1 MISRVVVGL
10 ALLLGAAPP
19 PAHTGVWE
27 AQRVNRRPLPM
38 NDQVVGD
45 DGFTH
50 AVRLQGMTIR
60 LRPNG
65 RFVAALNY
73 RRAILSRGERIDQ
86 ARLQNDTWVGTYT
99 LRGAALRFVPEKNGD
114 RKVEPFNG
122 VLNGRRITVD
132 FAYDIVTRKRYALE
146 LDRNDAIW

>member
-1 MISRVVVGL
+1 VIRLVLLGCAL
-10 ALLLGAAPP
+10 ALGAPQQRQ
-19 PAHTGVWE
+19 TGVWE
-27 AQRVNRRPLPM
+27 ANRVNDKPLPM
-38 NDQVVGD
+38 TDQVVGD

-65 RFVAALNY
+65 RFVAALSY

-86 ARLQNDTWVGTYT
+86 SRLQNDTWMGTYT
-99 LRGAALRFVPEKNGD
+99 QQGAALRFVPEKNGD

-122 VLNGRRITVD
+122 TIAGRRITID
-132 FAYDIVTRKRYALE
+132 FDYDIVKRKRYALA

>member
-1 MISRVVVGL
+1 
-10 ALLLGAAPP
+10 
-19 PAHTGVWE
+19 
-27 AQRVNRRPLPM
+27 
-38 NDQVVGD
+38 
-45 DGFTH
+45 
-50 AVRLQGMTIR
+50 
-60 LRPNG
+60 
-65 RFVAALNY
+65 
-73 RRAILSRGERIDQ
+73 
-86 ARLQNDTWVGTYT
+86 VGTYT